1 MALANLMRKVSLTSS
16 MSSMST
22 SSLLPASFASVN
34 VFPVRT
40 YLSNFFNDKTAI
52 KPRFGWMHQNRG
64 LPPGN
69 RTKKLR
75 LHHMTYSE
83 IKRQRK
89 ASYEA
94 RMKTEGGR
102 KIIMRRILMG
112 KDHMSG

>member
-16 MSSMST
+16 ISSS
-22 SSLLPASFASVN
+22 SSLLPTSFASVN
-34 VFPVRT
+34 ISPVRT

-69 RTKKLR
+69 RHKKLR
-75 LHHMTYSE
+75 LHIMNYSE

-102 KIIMRRILMG
+102 KIIMRRMLMG

>member
-1 MALANLMRKVSLTSS
+1 MALANLMSKVSLSSS
-16 MSSMST
+16 MSSMS
-22 SSLLPASFASVN
+22 ASFASVN